1 MSSEVDFA
9 HLHLHSEYSLLDGAI
24 RFDRLAAYLEENGM
38 GSVAVTDHGCLFGA
52 VQFFERMT
60 DRGIHPILGMEAY
73 LAQPSMKERS
83 RDSRRYHLTLLARNE
98 TGYRNLSKLSSAGY
112 IDGFYYKP
120 RIDRELL
127 AEHSEGLLIGSAC
140 LQGEVA
146 RHLLAGRREKA
157 VEAVRFYQDLVG
169 RDNFFI
175 ELMDHGLDDEKT
187 LLPRLAEL
195 ARETEVTVAA
205 TNDAHYMKKEDN
217 QAHEALLCLQTGKT
231 LDDPGRMR
239 FATPEFY
246 VKTPMEMQKLFSWI
260 PEAVSNTVRLAE
272 KCEFMLTQGD
282 FLLPEFPLPEGEK
295 GMQDYLSRLAY
306 EGLGARLDRSP
317 DGQESQRLDH
327 ELKIIGDMGFP
338 GYFLIVS
345 EIMRW
350 ARSRNIPVGP
360 GRGSAAGSLVSYA
373 LDITDINPLD
383 YDLSFE
389 RFLNPAR
396 KEMPDIDL
404 DVCCQRRGEIIEHII
419 DMYGRENVCQMITFS
434 RIRNRSVVRDVA
446 RVMGLSVAEGDDL
459 ARLVA
464 SAPDPDAP
472 LPEVVKSVSELSR
485 RAREEERIARLFD
498 FGYTLENLARHSGVH
513 AAGVII
519 APGNLRDYVPLY
531 SAREGI
537 TTQYEKKSA
546 EKIGL
551 LKLDLLGLRNVTIIH
566 RAQEMARRRSPD
578 LEVTRLPF
586 DDRKTLEL
594 IGSGETAGVF
604 QLESS
609 GMREALRKIDVS
621 SFDDI
626 IAAVA
631 IFRPG
636 SMDMIDLYAE
646 NKKGVMSGD
655 ADFHVTYIH
664 PDLEGILAPT
674 YGVIIYQ
681 EQVMRIANRL
691 AGMSMAEADTLRR
704 AMSRKD
710 PEVMA
715 RMRDKFISG
724 CVNRGV
730 NKTDA
735 RKVFDLIEKF
745 AGYGFN
751 KSHAVCY
758 AALAYWT
765 AWLKVHYPA
774 EFLAACLASE
784 IGKIDRITK
793 VIDECSRIGVTVNT
807 PSVNTSSVTFDVDG
821 SGAIVYALSAIK
833 NVGEG
838 PSASIVEERLE
849 NGEYANIFDFCTR
862 LGNGSMNRKTLES
875 LIGAGAMDCFGV
887 NRSTLLG
894 TVDHAMSYGASARRH
909 LEAGQMSLFQ
919 SSGDDGEETA
929 LEDEPSMEELEELSM
944 EEKCALEK
952 SLLGFYMTGHPLEV
966 YADEID
972 SFSTDPVE
980 SAHLSGRSVVTTAGM
995 VLEKRV
1001 IPTRR
1006 GEMAFVLVEG
1016 RSGNAEV
1023 VVFNDALE
1031 KYGDLLE
1038 PGRLVL
1044 MDGEVS
1050 RRRGDSRF
1058 SARRVYPLTDIR
1070 SRLRAGITIRVDG
1083 GSPDMGSLRKAV
1095 ECIRECVGSGE
1106 VRVDIRHSS
1115 GWRVRGLSRS
1125 LRVNPDRNLMDRLR
1139 RLLGRDSVA
1148 LYRGRGPRL

>member
-1 MSSEVDFA
+1 MNPQVDFV

-24 RFDRLAAYLEENGM
+24 RFDRLAAYLRENGM
-38 GSVAVTDHGCLFGA
+38 GSVAVTDHGSLFGA
-52 VQFFERMT
+52 VQFFEKMKEQEVQ
-60 DRGIHPILGMEAY
+60 PILGMEAY
-73 LAQPSMKERS
+73 LAYPSMDDRS
-83 RDSRRYHLTLLARNE
+83 RNGKRYHLTLLAMNE
-98 TGYRNLSKLSSAGY
+98 TGYRNLSRLSSAGF

-120 RIDRELL
+120 RIDREIL
-127 AEHSEGLLIGSAC
+127 ASHSEGLLIGSAC
-140 LQGEVA
+140 LQGELA
-146 RHLLAGRREKA
+146 QHLLARRKEKA

-169 RDNFFI
+169 PDRFFI
-175 ELMDHGLDDEKT
+175 ELMDHGLNDEKIV
-187 LLPRLAEL
+187 LPKLAEL
-195 ARETEVTVAA
+195 ASETGAMVAA
-205 TNDAHYMKKEDN
+205 TNDAHYLRREDHE
-217 QAHEALLCLQTGKT
+217 AHEALLCLQTGKT

-239 FATPEFY
+239 FDTAEFY
-246 VKTPMEMQKLFSWI
+246 VKTPLEMQRLFSWI
-260 PEAVSNTVRLAE
+260 PEAVENTVRLAE
-272 KCEFMLTQGD
+272 MCDYVLTQGD
-282 FLLPEFPLPEGEK
+282 FLLPEFPLPQGEEDMQKYLTRLSKEGIVNRLGRDPDDEE
-295 GMQDYLSRLAY
+295 SR
-306 EGLGARLDRSP
+306 
-317 DGQESQRLDH
+317 RLDH
-327 ELKIIGDMGFP
+327 ELEIIGDMGFP

-373 LDITDINPLD
+373 LDITDVNPLD

-404 DVCCQRRGEIIEHII
+404 DVCCERRGEIIDHII
-419 DMYGRENVCQMITFS
+419 DMYGRENVCQLITFS

-446 RVMGLSVAEGDDL
+446 RVMGLSVAEGDEL
-459 ARLVA
+459 AKLVA

-472 LPEVVKSVSELSR
+472 LPEVVKSVPELSR
-485 RAREEERIARLFD
+485 RVREEKQISKLFD
-498 FGYTLENLARHSGVH
+498 YGYTLENLARHSGVH

-519 APGNLRDYVPLY
+519 APGDLRDYVPLY

-578 LEVTRLPF
+578 LEVTKLPF
-586 DDRKTLEL
+586 DDTETLEL
-594 IGSGETAGVF
+594 IGRGETAGVF

-609 GMREALRKIDVS
+609 GMREALRKIDVTG
-621 SFDDI
+621 FDDI

-646 NKKGVMSGD
+646 NKQGVLSGD
-655 ADFHVTYIH
+655 PDFHITYIH
-664 PDLEGILAPT
+664 EDLEGVLSPT

-681 EQVMRIANRL
+681 EQVMRIANLL

-704 AMSRKD
+704 AMSRKN
-710 PEVMA
+710 PQVMA
-715 RMRDKFISG
+715 QMRDKFVSG
-724 CVNRGV
+724 AVNRGV
-730 NKTDA
+730 NKKTA
-735 RKVFDLIEKF
+735 KSVFDLIEKF

-774 EFLAACLASE
+774 EFLAACLTSE

-793 VIDECSRIGVTVNT
+793 IIDECVRLGITVNK
-807 PSVNTSSVTFDVDG
+807 PSVNKSSVVFDVDG
-821 SGAIVYALSAIK
+821 EGGIVYALSAIK

-838 PSASIVEERLE
+838 PSVSIVEERLE
-849 NGEYANIFDFCTR
+849 NGDYADIFDFCTR
-862 LGNGSMNRKTLES
+862 LGNGAVNRKTLES

-887 NRSTLLG
+887 NRSSLLNS
-894 TVDHAMSYGASARRH
+894 VDQAISYGASARRH
-909 LEAGQMSLFQ
+909 REAGQMSLF
-919 SSGDDGEETA
+919 GGGGEESPMET
-929 LEDEPSMEELEELSM
+929 EPVMERLEEMPL
-944 EEKCALEK
+944 EERCSIEK
-952 SLLGFYMTGHPLEV
+952 SLLGFYMTGHPLEL
-966 YADEID
+966 YADEIE
-972 SFSTDPVE
+972 SFETDPVE
-980 SAHLSGRSVVTTAGM
+980 RAHMSGNAVVTTAGM
-995 VLEKRV
+995 IVEKKI

-1006 GEMAFVLVEG
+1006 GNMAFILVEG
-1016 RSGNAEV
+1016 RSGTGEV

-1031 KYGDLLE
+1031 KYDDLLE
-1038 PGRLVL
+1038 PGKLVL

-1058 SARRVYPLTDIR
+1058 SARHVYPLGDIR

-1083 GSPDMGSLRKAV
+1083 GKPEMGQLRKAV
-1095 ECIRECVGSGE
+1095 EYMRESSGTGE
-1106 VRVDIRHSS
+1106 VCVDIRHRS

-1125 LRVNPDRNLMDRLR
+1125 LKVNPDKELVDRLR
-1139 RLLGRDSVA
+1139 ELLGRESVV
-1148 LYRGRGPRL
+1148 LSRGRGPRL